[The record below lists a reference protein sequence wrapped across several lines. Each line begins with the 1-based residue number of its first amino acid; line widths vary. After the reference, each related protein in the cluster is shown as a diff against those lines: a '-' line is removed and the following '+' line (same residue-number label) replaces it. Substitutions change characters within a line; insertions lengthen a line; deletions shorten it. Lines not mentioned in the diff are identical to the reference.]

1 MRFSTTTT
9 LWNEGKIRTTWKK
22 FPQIVPYRR
31 KHIRRRR
38 GRKLKPRW
46 EMVVQNNP
54 PRGMLTK
61 PTYPARARA
70 PLRRRKRGRIA
81 QWKIVEDG
89 AAVVGGGATASRIQN
104 TRERVPR
111 HRASRSVQTSG
122 HRRDISRSSCRASPF
137 RSTSAW
143 RRTQRHQRQ

>member
-1 MRFSTTTT
+1 M
-9 LWNEGKIRTTWKK
+9 RTTWKK
-22 FPQIVPYRR
+22 FAQIVPYRR

-81 QWKIVEDG
+81 QRNIVEDRADC
-89 AAVVGGGATASRIQN
+89 AAVVGGDAAASRVQD
-104 TRERVPR
+104 TRERAPR
-111 HRASRSVQTSG
+111 HRASRSLQ
-122 HRRDISRSSCRASPF
+122 
-137 RSTSAW
+137 
-143 RRTQRHQRQ
+143 

>member
-1 MRFSTTTT
+1 MRFSTSPTS
-9 LWNEGKIRTTWKK
+9 WNKGKIRTTWKK

-31 KHIRRRR
+31 KHISRRR

-81 QWKIVEDG
+81 QRKIVEDGADG

-122 HRRDISRSSCRASPF
+122 HRRDISQSSCRA
-137 RSTSAW
+137 R
-143 RRTQRHQRQ
+143 